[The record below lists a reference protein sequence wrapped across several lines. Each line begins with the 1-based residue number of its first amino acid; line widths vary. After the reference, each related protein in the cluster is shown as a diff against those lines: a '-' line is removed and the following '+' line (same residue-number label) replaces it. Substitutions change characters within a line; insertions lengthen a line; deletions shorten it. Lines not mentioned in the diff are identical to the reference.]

1 MATSH
6 TSEPNRAKLSDRQLK
21 ILDFIESFI
30 AVNGYPPTIREIGE
44 AVDIGSTS
52 VVNYNLNKL
61 VREGFLERSKKVSR
75 GLQLVKGEDEEE
87 AVRPRSMRVRG
98 LSRPDVLHIPLAG
111 QIVASKPVEF
121 FDYHHDEDETIE
133 VPLSLIGNVPQ
144 DQVFALRVHGH
155 SMIDAMVDEGDVVI
169 LRRQATAD
177 DKDMVAVWLK
187 DSNETTLK
195 YFYREGSRIRLQP
208 AHPQMDPIY
217 VDAKQVEIQGRVLA
231 VLRSL

>member
-1 MATSH
+1 MAVSQ
-6 TSEPNRAKLSDRQLK
+6 EPNRAKLSDRQLK
-21 ILDFIESFI
+21 ILDFIDSFI
-30 AVNGYPPTIREIGE
+30 AINGYPPTIREIGE
-44 AVDIGSTS
+44 AVNIGSTS

-75 GLQLVKGEDEEE
+75 GLQLVRNENENGEF
-87 AVRPRSMRVRG
+87 SHQFRVRG
-98 LSRPDVLHIPLAG
+98 LPTPDLLHVQLAG

-121 FDYHHDEDETIE
+121 FDFHHDDDETIE
-133 VPLSLIGNVPQ
+133 VPMSLIGSVPH

-155 SMIDAMVDEGDVVI
+155 SMIDAMVDEGDIVV
-169 LRRQATAD
+169 LRRQQTAE

-187 DSNETTLK
+187 DTNETTLK
-195 YFYREGSRIRLQP
+195 YFFREGSRIRLQP
-208 AHPQMDPIY
+208 ANPYMDAIY

>member
-1 MATSH
+1 MAMSQS
-6 TSEPNRAKLSDRQLK
+6 SEPNRAKLSERQLK

-30 AVNGYPPTIREIGE
+30 AINGYPPTIREIGE

-75 GLQLVKGEDEEE
+75 GLQLVKEEE
-87 AVRPRSMRVRG
+87 ESVQPRKLRVRG
-98 LSRPDVLHIPLAG
+98 VRQPELIHIALAG

-121 FDYHHDEDETIE
+121 FDYHHDEEETIE
-133 VPLSLIGNVPQ
+133 IPLSMIGNVPQ

-155 SMIDAMVDEGDVVI
+155 SMIDAMVDEGDIVI
-169 LRRQATAD
+169 LRRQQTAE

-187 DSNETTLK
+187 ENNETTLK
-195 YFYREGSRIRLQP
+195 YFFREGSKIRLQP
-208 AHPQMDPIY
+208 AHPQMDPIF

>member
-1 MATSH
+1 MTIS
-6 TSEPNRAKLSDRQLK
+6 SEPNRAKLSDRQLK

-30 AVNGYPPTIREIGE
+30 AINGYPPTIREIGE

-75 GLQLVKGEDEEE
+75 GLQLVRGDDEESE
-87 AVRPRSMRVRG
+87 FSRGMRVRG
-98 LSRPDVLHIPLAG
+98 LPAPELLHIPLAG

-121 FDYHHDEDETIE
+121 FDFHHDDDDTIE
-133 VPLSLIGNVPQ
+133 VPLSLLGNVPQ
-144 DQVFALRVHGH
+144 DQIFALRVNGH
-155 SMIDAMVDEGDVVI
+155 SMIDAMVDEGDIVV
-169 LRRQATAD
+169 LRRQQTAE

-195 YFYREGSRIRLQP
+195 YFFREGSRIRLQP
-208 AHPQMDPIY
+208 AHPQMEAIY
-217 VDAKQVEIQGRVLA
+217 VDARQVEIQGRVLA